1 MSDALQNFADSL
13 IAMNAG
19 QSGQMGGQAQ
29 FLKNIQARGMKAEE
43 DRKNER
49 IKTNMM
55 GALKDMYPDMPEAML
70 QLYAD
75 VPSAGVAKLNQI
87 KKTDYPTSYDEYV
100 LTTKNP
106 TSEGYLNFLDRNK
119 TKPKR
124 ESYVAKDGY
133 RYYVD
138 GKQERVHP
146 NVVVK
151 EEQTQEDI
159 FKENAARI
167 KNIVALEGENSPK
180 LTEFERNFYNTYIK
194 PRSGSIIDQMVAAQF
209 GFGNNQ
215 TSTPPPSTPPP
226 TSYKIIND
234 AYKSLDVESIINAT
248 MVNNDITRKE
258 AIEALIARDVIKVK

>member
-19 QSGQMGGQAQ
+19 QSGQVGGQAQ
-29 FLKNIQARGMKAEE
+29 FLKNIQARGIKAEE

-55 GALKDMYPDMPEAML
+55 GALRDMYPNMPEAML

-75 VPSAGVAKLNQI
+75 VPSAGIAKLNQI
-87 KKTDYPTSYDEYV
+87 KKTDYPTSYDEYL

-106 TSEGYLNFLDRNK
+106 TSEGYLNFLNRNN

-124 ESYVAKDGY
+124 DSFVAKDGY
-133 RYYVD
+133 RYYTD
-138 GKQERVHP
+138 NQERVFP
-146 NVVVK
+146 NVKVK
-151 EEQTQEDI
+151 EEQTEEDK

-180 LTEFERNFYNTYIK
+180 LTQFERNFYNTYIK
-194 PRSGSIIDQMVAAQF
+194 PRSGSIVDQMIAAQF
-209 GFGNNQ
+209 GFGNNEI
-215 TSTPPPSTPPP
+215 STPSP
-226 TSYKIIND
+226 TSYKII
-234 AYKSLDVESIINAT
+234 K
-248 MVNNDITRKE
+248 K
-258 AIEALIARDVIKVK
+258 

>member
-19 QSGQMGGQAQ
+19 QSGQMGAQAQ
-29 FLKNIQARGMKAEE
+29 FLNSIQARGMRAKEE
-43 DRKNER
+43 
-49 IKTNMM
+49 
-55 GALKDMYPDMPEAML
+55 
-70 QLYAD
+70 
-75 VPSAGVAKLNQI
+75 AKL
-87 KKTDYPTSYDEYV
+87 KKREADIEAFLLKNPQYRQQYELSNLLGIQSQQKDYPTSYEEY
-100 LTTKNP
+100 LLGEDDPNFAA
-106 TSEGYLNFLDRNK
+106 FLDRNK

-146 NVVVK
+146 FVK

-159 FKENAARI
+159 FKENTARI
-167 KNIVALEGENSPK
+167 KNIVVNEGENSPK

-194 PRSGSIIDQMVAAQF
+194 PRSGSIIDQMIAAQF
-209 GFGNNQ
+209 GFENNE
-215 TSTPPPSTPPP
+215 TSTPPP

-234 AYKSLDVESIINAT
+234 AYKNESIDSIINQA
-248 MVNNDITRKE
+248 MSLNNDASREQVIKE
-258 AIEALIARDVIKVK
+258 LIAAGIIASK